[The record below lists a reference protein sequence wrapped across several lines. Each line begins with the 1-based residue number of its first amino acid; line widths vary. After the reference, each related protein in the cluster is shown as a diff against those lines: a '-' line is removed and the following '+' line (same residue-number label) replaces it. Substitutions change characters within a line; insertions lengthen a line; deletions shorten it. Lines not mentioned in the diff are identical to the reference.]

1 MAIPNPT
8 DSGGFVNNAEPAMPI
23 KLQSLFKEYTDDSFT
38 TPKEAPIWAGNLGP
52 ILRAEV
58 GDTLHVHFKNNL
70 PA

>member
-1 MAIPNPT
+1 M
-8 DSGGFVNNAEPAMPI
+8 
-23 KLQSLFKEYTDDSFT
+23 QSLYKEYTDDTYT
-38 TPKEAPIWAGNLGP
+38 TAKEAPIWAGNLGP